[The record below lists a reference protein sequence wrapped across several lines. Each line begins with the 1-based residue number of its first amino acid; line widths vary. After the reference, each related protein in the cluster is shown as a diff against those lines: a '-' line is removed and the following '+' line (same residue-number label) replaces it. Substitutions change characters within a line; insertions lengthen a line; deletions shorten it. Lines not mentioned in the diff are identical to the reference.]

1 LKLSGAHRYPISL
14 PLYYGCLFCTS
25 PFDPRKTA
33 LHKIAKL
40 LYFQCFSQA
49 MQPSADAKV
58 VMADPLPLSLPFKAD
73 LFQGETM
80 PDVPGINAQG
90 SCFEGAR
97 DLVAFYSSIRVYF
110 HPSNTGA
117 WSQDLGFLLG
127 TQVGELSRHVGREIA
142 LCQAPGLP
150 SDDPLVSAALPLHV
164 PTMQYL
170 IGVFSSLV
178 MEMLYSKNAGL
189 QQIASSCLKSLS
201 PLSPTVSELVV
212 PFFISALDPS
222 AVSKSHLAPPAMS
235 ALRNCFKALLYPSA
249 AILKYLPMLMR
260 LSLPGIDPN
269 DSKKSVVTLQMYSR
283 ILQWVPIRAISSQR
297 NAPVVSFPPTFMEL
311 TNSRNFR
318 GEAGSSPKRPLSS
331 DEYSA
336 LLDDVNGAMV
346 DWSSQFID
354 RLLALL
360 EATEDHKAF
369 GSEGGSEE
377 GGKSDK
383 RPKSERVVAAAVGEC
398 MEAFFAAIDSATAVE
413 VSAKLLSHLRTSTA
427 SQAAKD
433 FAKILESM
441 ISAHPE
447 ALLGPTVS
455 ALLDQSVTSGSCSPE
470 KLAFRLRLLSG
481 AVRRATGPAL
491 LQKPSDGAASVFDR
505 IRSVLTSSV
514 LITHTDSSVRTAAR
528 KLLRDLLRGLG
539 GVYTLPAIDASE
551 DGVLGAPFQ
560 LSKAEVLSLYDLIYH
575 KGKLL

>member
-1 LKLSGAHRYPISL
+1 
-14 PLYYGCLFCTS
+14 
-25 PFDPRKTA
+25 
-33 LHKIAKL
+33 
-40 LYFQCFSQA
+40 
-49 MQPSADAKV
+49 MQPSGEVKIV
-58 VMADPLPLSLPFKAD
+58 TADPLPLSIPFKTD
-73 LFQGETM
+73 LFQGESM
-80 PDVPGINAQG
+80 PDVPGINAPG

-97 DLVAFYSSIRVYF
+97 DLVAFYSSIRVFF

-150 SDDPLVSAALPLHV
+150 ADDPLASAALPLHV

-201 PLSPTVSELVV
+201 PLSPTVADLVV

-249 AILKYLPMLMR
+249 AILKYLPTLMR

-283 ILQWVPIRAISSQR
+283 ILQWVPIRSIASQR
-297 NAPVVSFPPTFMEL
+297 SAPVVSLPPTFMEL
-311 TNSRNFR
+311 TNARNFR
-318 GEAGSSPKRPLSS
+318 GDAGSSPKRPVSS
-331 DEYSA
+331 DEYAA

-346 DWSSQFID
+346 DWSSQFME

-369 GSEGGSEE
+369 GSEGSSEE
-377 GGKSDK
+377 SGKSER
-383 RPKSERVVAAAVGEC
+383 RPKSERVVAVAVSEC
-398 MEAFFAAIDSATAVE
+398 VEAFFAAMDSSTATE
-413 VSAKLLSHLRTSTA
+413 VSSRLLSHLRTSTA
-427 SQAAKD
+427 SPAAKD
-433 FAKILESM
+433 FAKILELM
-441 ISAHPE
+441 VSAHPA
-447 ALLGPTVS
+447 ALLEPTVA
-455 ALLDQSVTSGSCSPE
+455 ALLDNTVTSGSCSPE

-481 AVRRATGPAL
+481 TVRRATGPAL
-491 LQKPSDGAASVFDR
+491 LQKPSEGVPCVYDK
-505 IRSVLTSSV
+505 IRSVLTSAS
-514 LITHTDSSVRTAAR
+514 LIANTDSSVRAAAR

-539 GVYTLPAIDASE
+539 GLYTLPALEASE
-551 DGVLGAPFQ
+551 DGTLGTPCQ
-560 LSKAEVLSLYDLIYH
+560 LSKVEVNSYSS
-575 KGKLL
+575 